1 MQYLKIIIKKL
12 IILTEATNGKQMH
25 GFNESD
31 TENMPKKKFW
41 QDKED
46 FRTEQIQ
53 EHFLS
58 LLLLWDATVRI
69 TIHTECISQHSH
81 LDLKGEKNVK

>member
-1 MQYLKIIIKKL
+1 MQYLEITIKNL
-12 IILTEATNGKQMH
+12 IILTEAPNGKQMH
-25 GFNESD
+25 GFNEPD
-31 TENMPKKKFW
+31 TEKMPKKKFW

-46 FRTEQIQ
+46 FRAEQIQ

-58 LLLLWDATVRI
+58 LLLLWDATARI
-69 TIHTECISQHSH
+69 TIHTECISHYSC